1 MGRWLPARL
10 VVTLLGL
17 ALLTACGAGP
27 THAQPP
33 ADSGYTPPVDCG
45 PVTSPAGKRSLIS
58 PAFPAGT
65 AACPEAI
72 AVLSSYYRDAPRK
85 AQGTARRL
93 VVNGWT
99 CESDTDSHNAPQVG
113 CDRNGIAF
121 LTQNH

>member
-1 MGRWLPARL
+1 MGRWLPA
-10 VVTLLGL
+10 LLGV

-27 THAQPP
+27 THVQPP
-33 ADSGYTPPVDCG
+33 ADSGYIPPVDCG
-45 PVTSPAGKRSLIS
+45 AITGPAGKRSLVS
-58 PAFPAGT
+58 PALPAGT
-65 AACPEAI
+65 AACTEALD
-72 AVLSSYYRDAPRK
+72 VLHSYYRDAPGK

-113 CDRNGIAF
+113 CDRNGVAF